1 MTEEQLAMF
10 NKLTRLQQNVALEKI
25 ANPLISN
32 VEAYKR
38 GGGKA
43 NASDNAIAVS
53 AGEILRNPQV
63 VAFVE
68 SFNVKKINDKI
79 MDRDEMLERLTIMA
93 RTEVSD
99 VVHIVTE
106 DRQLMDME
114 TGELIKGQTFWSLKS
129 PEQMTNGGMKAIS
142 ELTATNNGLKIKM
155 HNQRDA
161 MKQLAD
167 LQGFDAAKEINV
179 TVTKTL
185 DDFYND

>member
-1 MTEEQLAMF
+1 
-10 NKLTRLQQNVALEKI
+10 
-25 ANPLISN
+25 

-43 NASDNAIAVS
+43 NKNENSTNASASD
-53 AGEILRNPQV
+53 ILNNSNV

-68 SFNVKKINDKI
+68 SFNVKKISDKI

-114 TGELIKGQTFWSLKS
+114 TGEMINGQTFWSLKS

-155 HNQRDA
+155 HNQRGA
-161 MKQLAD
+161 MKQLAE
-167 LQGFDAAKEINV
+167 LQGFDAAKEVNV